1 MKRKDK
7 NPMELTGSLWLQRS
21 GKKVFAEERIA
32 LLEMIHELGSITKAA
47 MAVGISY
54 KTAWDLVD
62 LMNNLADRPLVE
74 RSVGGRGGGG
84 TALTQAGLEVVKQ
97 FHIFDEE
104 HRRFLHNIGSRIE
117 AGDELYAFL
126 RRISLKVSARN
137 IYSGMVTKITRG
149 EVNAMVVLTL
159 KGGAAITATV
169 TVASVDALE
178 LEAGKEAYAIVKASA
193 VILGTDLHSCKTS
206 ARNLLCGTVIK
217 IIDGPVNAEVNVD
230 LGEGNTI
237 CAVITHESA
246 SGMGFSVGSHAC
258 ALFKASSVIL
268 GVI

>member
-7 NPMELTGSLWLQRS
+7 NTMEVTGALWLQKS
-21 GKKVFAEERIA
+21 GQKVFAEERIA
-32 LLEMIHELGSITKAA
+32 LLEKIGELGSITKAA
-47 MAVGISY
+47 RAVGISY

-74 RSVGGRGGGG
+74 RSAGGKGGGG
-84 TALTQAGLEVVKQ
+84 TVLTKAGLEIVRQ

-104 HRRFLHNIGSRIE
+104 HHRFLQNIGSRLE
-117 AGDELYAFL
+117 EGAELYAFL

-137 IYSGMVTKITRG
+137 IFSGTVTQITRG
-149 EVNAMVVLTL
+149 AVNALVVLAL
-159 KGGAAITATV
+159 KGGASIAATV

-178 LEAGKEAYAIVKASA
+178 LEPGRDAYAIVKASTI
-193 VILGTDLHSCKTS
+193 ILGTDLHACKTS
-206 ARNLLCGTVIK
+206 ARNLLCGTVTK

-230 LGEGNTI
+230 LGEGNTL
-237 CAVITHESA
+237 CAVITHESVA
-246 SGMGFSVGSHAC
+246 EMGFSVGSHAC

-268 GVI
+268 GVV